1 MKKSHSKLTPQQWR
15 LYEYLKHLMLCE
27 NNRTTTIKEIVEA
40 FPFNELANPDG
51 YLLNETE
58 GNHSN
63 CPRLY
68 EDLKA
73 ITFSNEVDM
82 IVCTNSNKIRLG
94 TELDVL
100 KRLTSLIDRT
110 RWEEEE
116 IRVIKAKIKNN
127 RQMKLLS
134 NAGIPLDLAS
144 PDTKAWH
151 QAFSD
156 DNIALT
162 IKQLQQEEKAND
174 SNNRQAS

>member
-1 MKKSHSKLTPQQWR
+1 MKKSHSKLTPQQWK
-15 LYEYLKHLMLCE
+15 LYEFLKHKMLCE
-27 NNRTTTIKEIVEA
+27 NNRTTTIKEIAEA
-40 FPFNELANPDG
+40 FPFHELGNPDG
-51 YLLNETE
+51 YTLVETE

-63 CPRLY
+63 CPRIY

-73 ITFSNEVDM
+73 ITFSYEVDM
-82 IVCTNSNKIRLG
+82 IVCLNSNKIRLG

-100 KRLTSLIDRT
+100 KRLSSLIERT

-116 IRVIKAKIKNN
+116 IRVIKNKIKNH

-134 NAGIPLDLAS
+134 NAGIPLELAS

-162 IKQLQQEEKAND
+162 IRQLQQEEKEKNAIL
-174 SNNRQAS
+174 